1 MARAKREKR
10 KQKDSASASSN
21 KSKPKAPQ
29 SKVRE
34 ALHGNAQAL
43 NDEQPQKMQQRQQR
57 RQTGRRDNRWQK
69 KPTPVKVP
77 IANFVTGTF
86 TKYSTV
92 DNYDRPVSFPLGTP
106 ITFKVL
112 IDQTSCKNI
121 GGWRNP
127 YPLKVW
133 MTRRGNTEDMEDLT
147 EDPYAC
153 THTSVASITITKE
166 HVEQGLTLTFPA
178 IQERGRHTLSLRGG
192 LYFFRSIPLPSEKDQ
207 QLVEFC
213 IEDPAHLLQ
222 SKVNQSL
229 PKSTDYQI
237 SFTPSN
243 LRTLSNTGKLLLKA
257 SLSDNGEKSDK
268 DWESSRIEEE
278 VALQFDA
285 TLAMRSASTR
295 SASMRSA
302 STRSVSMRSA
312 STRSASMRSASTRS
326 ASMRSASTRSAST
339 RGRAQSRNGDHH
351 VADFSSDTDLLEAR
365 DAAEASNAAE
375 ASARWG
381 GWSHVATGAKVVGA
395 VGIACVAAPFVIAA
409 APVVAG
415 AAATAATATAG
426 AAATVV
432 GATAGAAVTV
442 ATATAGAVVTVAGA
456 ASATAGAITTVAA
469 PVLAGAAQIVVASAT
484 PPAPTATAAAGAA
497 LYNMAN
503 NVRGVAVVAAPVY
516 HMVAGVGGG
525 GGGGGGGG
533 AWNGSIPGIRM
544 GTTTPM
550 PLLHAPVA
558 LLDVYLKNKRAMGKL

>member
-1 MARAKREKR
+1 MSINLRT
-10 KQKDSASASSN
+10 AS
-21 KSKPKAPQ
+21 Q
-29 SKVRE
+29 VV
-34 ALHGNAQAL
+34 
-43 NDEQPQKMQQRQQR
+43 
-57 RQTGRRDNRWQK
+57 
-69 KPTPVKVP
+69 PT
-77 IANFVTGTF
+77 ANFVDKTF
-86 TKYSTV
+86 TTRNGDSTLLL
-92 DNYDRPVSFPLGTP
+92 SFPLGTP

-243 LRTLSNTGKLLLKA
+243 LRTLSNTGKSLLKA

-415 AAATAATATAG
+415 AAATAASATAGAAATAATATAG